1 MRILVA
7 EDDPM
12 QRLVLVELL
21 KKHGHEVTSA
31 PDGDA
36 AWEALIESGSSLVF
50 TDWMMPRMNGLELIR
65 KIRET
70 AFGRY
75 VYVILCTSR
84 GSRADLIEGMKSGAD
99 DYVEKPVYEEELLAR
114 LGPGKRV
121 IDLEERLENDKRRLA
136 ATNRSL
142 SNAYE
147 TMRKDLDAAARM
159 QRSLL
164 PAPCTIQGLRCDSLF
179 LPASA
184 VAGDVF
190 NFFPLNAS
198 STGFYLLDV
207 SGHGIPAAM
216 LSVTLS
222 KMLSSRPSQGS
233 PLVQTASDG
242 ITYEL
247 RPPNEAVAELNRR
260 FQDQGDMYFT
270 MVYGLLD
277 KYSRRL
283 QIVQAGHPV
292 PVLLRRGKP
301 PIALGDGG
309 FPVGMLPDMSYDLLE
324 YTMEQGDRLFL
335 CSDGITECANQAQ
348 EQFGFPRFIDF
359 LDRHRYDSLDALL
372 KAMELTIRSW
382 GGSADFADDVSLLAL
397 ELDSLPGDDGDRA
410 TLFGGSI

>member
-1 MRILVA
+1 MRILVV

-31 PDGDA
+31 ADGDA
-36 AWEALIESGSSLVF
+36 AWEKLIESGSSLVF

-65 KIRET
+65 KIREN

-84 GSRADLIEGMKSGAD
+84 GSRADWIEGMKSGAD
-99 DYVEKPVYEEELLAR
+99 DYVEKPVYEDELLAR

-121 IDLEERLENDKRRLA
+121 IDLEERLENDKRKLA
-136 ATNRSL
+136 ETNRAL

-147 TMRKDLDAAARM
+147 TIRKDLEAAARM

-164 PAPCTIQGLRCDSLF
+164 PVPCTIQGLRCDSLF
-179 LPASA
+179 LPAST

-198 STGFYLLDV
+198 ATAFYLLDV

-222 KMLSSRPSQGS
+222 KMLNSRPSQGS
-233 PLVQTASDG
+233 PLVQAASDG
-242 ITYEL
+242 ITYEI
-247 RPPNEAVAELNRR
+247 RPPHEAMAELNRR

-277 KYSRRL
+277 KHSRRL
-283 QIVQAGHPV
+283 QIVQAGHPE

-301 PIALGDGG
+301 PIALGEGG
-309 FPVGMLPDMSYDLLE
+309 FPVGMLPEMSYDLLE

-335 CSDGITECANQAQ
+335 CSDGITECTNQAQ

-359 LDRHRYDSLDALL
+359 LDRHRYDSLEVLL
-372 KAMELTIRSW
+372 KALELTISRW

-397 ELDSLPGDDGDRA
+397 ELDSLPENAGTA
-410 TLFGGSI
+410 QP

>member
-1 MRILVA
+1 MRILVV

-31 PDGDA
+31 ADGDA
-36 AWEALIESGSSLVF
+36 AWEKLIESGSSLVF

-65 KIRET
+65 KIREN

-84 GSRADLIEGMKSGAD
+84 GSRADWIEGMKSGAD
-99 DYVEKPVYEEELLAR
+99 DYVEKPVYEDELLAR

-121 IDLEERLENDKRRLA
+121 IDLEERLENDKRKLA
-136 ATNRSL
+136 ETNRAL

-147 TMRKDLDAAARM
+147 TIRKDLEAAARM

-164 PAPCTIQGLRCDSLF
+164 PVPCTIQGLRCDSLF
-179 LPASA
+179 LPAST

-198 STGFYLLDV
+198 ATAFYLLDV

-222 KMLSSRPSQGS
+222 KMLNSRPSQGS
-233 PLVQTASDG
+233 PLVQAASDG
-242 ITYEL
+242 ITYEI
-247 RPPNEAVAELNRR
+247 RPPHEAMAELNRR

-277 KYSRRL
+277 KNSRRL
-283 QIVQAGHPV
+283 QIVQAGHPE

-309 FPVGMLPDMSYDLLE
+309 FPVGMLPEMSYDLLE

-335 CSDGITECANQAQ
+335 CSDGITECTNQAQ

-359 LDRHRYDSLDALL
+359 LDRHRYDSLDVLL
-372 KAMELTIRSW
+372 KALELTISRW

-397 ELDSLPGDDGDRA
+397 ELDSLPENAGTA
-410 TLFGGSI
+410 QP

>member
-7 EDDPM
+7 EDDAM
-12 QRLVLVELL
+12 QRLVLVQLL

-31 PDGDA
+31 ADGAA

-65 KIRET
+65 KIRAT
-70 AFGRY
+70 AFERY

-84 GSRADLIEGMKSGAD
+84 GSRSDWIEGMKSGAD
-99 DYVEKPVYEEELLAR
+99 DYVEKPVYEDELLAR
-114 LGPGKRV
+114 LGAGKRV
-121 IDLEERLENDKRRLA
+121 IDLEKRLEDDKRILA
-136 ATNRSL
+136 ETNLSL
-142 SNAYE
+142 RNAYE
-147 TMRKDLDAAARM
+147 TMRKDLEAAARM

-164 PAPCTIQGLRCDSLF
+164 PVPCTIQGLRCDSLF

-198 STGFYLLDV
+198 STAFYLLDV

-222 KMLSSRPSQGS
+222 KMLNSRPSQGS
-233 PLVQTASDG
+233 PLVQAASDG
-242 ITYEL
+242 ITYEI
-247 RPPNEAVAELNRR
+247 RPPHEAMAELNRR

-277 KYSRRL
+277 KHSRRL
-283 QIVQAGHPV
+283 QIVQAGHPE

-301 PIALGDGG
+301 PIALGEGG
-309 FPVGMLPDMSYDLLE
+309 FPVGMVPEMTYDLLE

-335 CSDGITECANQAQ
+335 CSDGITECPNQAQ

-372 KAMELTIRSW
+372 RAMESTIRRW
-382 GGSADFADDVSLLAL
+382 GGSPDFADDVSLLAF
-397 ELDSLPGDDGDRA
+397 ELDSLSDDGGA
-410 TLFGGSI
+410 PQP

>member
-7 EDDPM
+7 EDDAM
-12 QRLVLVELL
+12 QRLLLVELL
-21 KKHGHEVTSA
+21 KKQGHEVISA
-31 PDGDA
+31 ADGDA
-36 AWEALIESGSSLVF
+36 AWEALVESGSSLVF
-50 TDWMMPRMNGLELIR
+50 TDWMMPRMNGLEFIR
-65 KIRET
+65 KIRAT

-84 GSRADLIEGMKSGAD
+84 GSRADWIEGMKSGAD
-99 DYVEKPVYEEELLAR
+99 DYVEKPVYEDELLAR
-114 LGPGKRV
+114 LGAGKRV
-121 IDLEERLENDKRRLA
+121 IDLEQRLEDDNRKLA
-136 ATNRSL
+136 ETNRSL
-142 SNAYE
+142 TQAYE
-147 TMRKDLDAAARM
+147 TMRKDLEAAARM

-164 PAPCTIQGLRCDSLF
+164 PGPCTIQGLHCDSLF

-222 KMLSSRPSQGS
+222 KMLNSRPSQGS

-242 ITYEL
+242 ITYEI
-247 RPPNEAVAELNRR
+247 RPPHEAVAELNRR

-277 KYSRRL
+277 NRSRRL
-283 QIVQAGHPV
+283 QMVQAGHPE

-301 PIALGDGG
+301 PMALGEGG
-309 FPVGMLPDMSYDLLE
+309 FPVGMLPEMSYDLLE

-335 CSDGITECANQAQ
+335 CSDGITECANQHD

-359 LDRHRYDSLDALL
+359 LDQHRDAPLDALL
-372 KAMELTIRSW
+372 RAMELTIRRW
-382 GGSADFADDVSLLAL
+382 GGSADFADDVSLLAF
-397 ELDSLPGDDGDRA
+397 ELDSLAVEPA
-410 TLFGGSI
+410 IAQT

>member
-1 MRILVA
+1 MRILVV

-31 PDGDA
+31 ADGDA
-36 AWEALIESGSSLVF
+36 AWEKLIESGSSLVF

-65 KIRET
+65 KIREN

-84 GSRADLIEGMKSGAD
+84 GSRADWIEGMKSGAD
-99 DYVEKPVYEEELLAR
+99 DYVEKPVYEDELLAR

-121 IDLEERLENDKRRLA
+121 IDLEERLENDKRKLA
-136 ATNRSL
+136 ETNRAL

-147 TMRKDLDAAARM
+147 TIRKDLEAAARM

-164 PAPCTIQGLRCDSLF
+164 PVPCTIQGLRCDSLF
-179 LPASA
+179 LPAST

-198 STGFYLLDV
+198 ATAFYLLDV

-222 KMLSSRPSQGS
+222 KMLNSRPSQGS
-233 PLVQTASDG
+233 PLVQAASDG
-242 ITYEL
+242 ITYEI
-247 RPPNEAVAELNRR
+247 RPPHEAMAELNRR

-277 KYSRRL
+277 KHSRRL
-283 QIVQAGHPV
+283 QIVQAGHPE

-309 FPVGMLPDMSYDLLE
+309 FPVGMLPEMSYDLLE

-335 CSDGITECANQAQ
+335 CSDGITECTNQAQ

-359 LDRHRYDSLDALL
+359 LDRHRYDSLDVLL
-372 KAMELTIRSW
+372 KALELTISRW

-397 ELDSLPGDDGDRA
+397 ELDSLPENAGTA
-410 TLFGGSI
+410 QP

>member
-31 PDGDA
+31 ADGDA

-65 KIRET
+65 KIREN

-84 GSRADLIEGMKSGAD
+84 GSRADWIEGMKSGAD
-99 DYVEKPVYEEELLAR
+99 DYVEKPVSEDELLAR

-121 IDLEERLENDKRRLA
+121 IDLEERLENDKRKLA
-136 ATNRSL
+136 ETNRAL

-147 TMRKDLDAAARM
+147 TIRKDLEAAARM

-164 PAPCTIQGLRCDSLF
+164 PVPCTIQGLRCDSLF
-179 LPASA
+179 LPAST

-198 STGFYLLDV
+198 ATAFYLLDV

-222 KMLSSRPSQGS
+222 KMLNSRPSQGS
-233 PLVQTASDG
+233 PLVQAASDG
-242 ITYEL
+242 ITYEI
-247 RPPNEAVAELNRR
+247 RPPHEAMAELNRR

-277 KYSRRL
+277 KHSRRL
-283 QIVQAGHPV
+283 QIVQAGHPD

-301 PIALGDGG
+301 PIALGEGG
-309 FPVGMLPDMSYDLLE
+309 FPVGMLPEMSYDLLE

-335 CSDGITECANQAQ
+335 CSDGITECTNQAQ

-359 LDRHRYDSLDALL
+359 LDRHRYDSLDVLL
-372 KAMELTIRSW
+372 KALELTIRRW
-382 GGSADFADDVSLLAL
+382 GGSADFTDDVSLLAL
-397 ELDSLPGDDGDRA
+397 ELDSLPENAGTA
-410 TLFGGSI
+410 QP